1 MLLSCRVPAEV
12 PMSGLQPNKAK
23 KKKRAH
29 EDHLTLKRVKLDS
42 AGGTSKKTIQFEN
55 TLSIPIQQALSKF
68 REASEQ
74 ELIRLRNEGMNPSAA
89 INKLVDKMRT
99 TDDDLPPCFSR
110 QELELVMEIAG
121 VNEEGATRALILK
134 SELSKLRHDGFNHPE
149 AINELSRRMKR
160 LAGSKRRGV
169 LPLERVEGKHRRKG
183 SISSSRVS
191 FTQLDSLSPMHSLD
205 PQQLASRKRIP
216 DTLML
221 DDEQYNLLRK
231 RHKYDR
237 DLSDSED
244 GSEEEQYHFD
254 DVGEF
259 SQDEKELGRGD
270 EGDSEDVNSPE
281 DIPLHAPF
289 IDFSPSSS
297 DEDATYKDIG
307 EEGEGLDHEDRDTA
321 IHDWLGDRGIL
332 FHAVKEEESDSEDTW
347 QLPSAHSR
355 TSSSTFTPTTTT
367 STLTPTTPTF
377 TTTTPAASTSI
388 TATPFA
394 TLLPS
399 FFSTSSIQPPLTR
412 TPKTTKRRDSPPST
426 ASSRVISHRSI
437 S

>member
-1 MLLSCRVPAEV
+1 
-12 PMSGLQPNKAK
+12 MSGLQTNTKAK

-29 EDHLTLKRVKLDS
+29 EDHPTLKRVKLDS
-42 AGGTSKKTIQFEN
+42 ASGNGKKTIQFEN

-89 INKLVDKMRT
+89 INKLVEKMRT
-99 TDDDLPPCFSR
+99 TDADIPPCFTR

-134 SELSKLRHDGFNHPE
+134 SELAKLREDGFNHPE

-160 LAGSKRRGV
+160 LAGSKRRGMTSSM
-169 LPLERVEGKHRRKG
+169 ERVDGKHRRKG

-191 FTQLDSLSPMHSLD
+191 FTQLDALSPMHSLE
-205 PQQLASRKRIP
+205 PPPNSRKRIP

-221 DDEQYNLLRK
+221 DDDQYNLLRK

-237 DLSDSED
+237 DLSDSE

-259 SQDEKELGRGD
+259 SQDEKEMGGRGEE

-281 DIPLHAPF
+281 DIIPLHTPF
-289 IDFSPSSS
+289 IDYSPSSS
-297 DEDATYKDIG
+297 DEDAGYRGLDAGIEGRG
-307 EEGEGLDHEDRDTA
+307 EEEEEEERGDAL
-321 IHDWLGDRGIL
+321 HDWLGERGIL
-332 FHAVKEEESDSEDTW
+332 FHTVKEEESDSDDTW
-347 QLPSAHSR
+347 QLPPTSR
-355 TSSSTFTPTTTT
+355 SHSSTHSSTHIPSTSTTPPTSTTSTTTT
-367 STLTPTTPTF
+367 T
-377 TTTTPAASTSI
+377 
-388 TATPFA
+388 TATLPSPFA
-394 TLLPS
+394 ALLPS
-399 FFSTSSIQPPLTR
+399 FFSHTLPPPTSTTR
-412 TPKTTKRRDSPPST
+412 LPKTTKRRDAPPSST
-426 ASSRVISHRSI
+426 PSSSSSSRILSHRTI